1 VSTNNFTRGKF
12 LPNPECFG
20 RIAGSIRSALMRER
34 RESQDQGAG
43 MEDNKIRNME
53 EFSTV
58 SGISR
63 PTVSKYFNDPNSV
76 RQSTR
81 DRIERA
87 LQQYDYRPNLFAI
100 NQNRKS
106 TKNIGIVVPH
116 IVDPFF
122 AEIVRLIEQRCI
134 EAGYWAIVLSSH
146 GEAELEGNALDLL
159 WSLKLAGAI
168 IAPLGE
174 KSDRAR
180 IMQFAS
186 EVPTVIFDS
195 PLDSGE
201 AFVGNDNFHSIGLIV
216 DYLCRTGEPPCFLEM
231 PAVNENASERRIA
244 YVGAME
250 RQGLTPQVV
259 PMTNNGWGFEQL
271 GYEEGLRLLSKHSF
285 PTSTV
290 LCAND
295 RIAIGLLAA
304 AYERGLRIGR
314 GPGSAM
320 RIAGHDDHPL
330 SRFTC
335 PPLTTVAQD
344 HAAIAEK
351 SVNALF
357 DMIEESG
364 ARERPPVRLEG
375 KLIMRL
381 SA

>member
-1 VSTNNFTRGKF
+1 MRVSRD
-12 LPNPECFG
+12 E
-20 RIAGSIRSALMRER
+20 
-34 RESQDQGAG
+34 GAG
-43 MEDNKIRNME
+43 MEDQKIRNME
-53 EFSTV
+53 EFSAV

-63 PTVSKYFNDPNSV
+63 PTVSKYFNDPSSV
-76 RQSTR
+76 RRSTR
-81 DRIERA
+81 DRIEQA
-87 LQQYDYRPNLFAI
+87 LRQYDFRPNLFAI

-146 GEAELEGNALDLL
+146 GEADLEGNALDLL
-159 WSLKLAGAI
+159 WSMKLAGAI

-174 KSDRAR
+174 KSDRDR

-186 EVPTVIFDS
+186 EVPTVLFDS
-195 PLDSGE
+195 PLGAGE
-201 AFVGNDNFHSIGLIV
+201 AFVGTDNFHSVGLIV

-231 PAVNENASERRIA
+231 PAVNENASDRRQA
-244 YVGAME
+244 YIGAME
-250 RQGLTPQVV
+250 RQGLTPHVV
-259 PMTNNGWGFEQL
+259 PVANSDWGFEQI
-271 GYEEGLRLLSKHSF
+271 GYEEGLRLLSRHAF

-304 AYERGLRIGR
+304 AYEKGLKIGR

-351 SVNALF
+351 SVSMLF
-357 DMIEESG
+357 DLIEAG
-364 ARERPPVRLEG
+364 GPRVRPPVRLEG

>member
-1 VSTNNFTRGKF
+1 
-12 LPNPECFG
+12 
-20 RIAGSIRSALMRER
+20 
-34 RESQDQGAG
+34 
-43 MEDNKIRNME
+43 MEDHKIRNME
-53 EFSTV
+53 EFSAV

-76 RQSTR
+76 RRSTR
-81 DRIERA
+81 DRIELA
-87 LQQYDYRPNLFAI
+87 LRQYDFRPNLFAI
-100 NQNRKS
+100 NQNRKT

-146 GEAELEGNALDLL
+146 GEAELEANALDLL
-159 WSLKLAGAI
+159 WSMKLAGAV

-174 KSDRAR
+174 RSDRAR

-186 EVPTVIFDS
+186 EIPTVIFDS
-195 PLDSGE
+195 PLGAGE
-201 AFVGNDNFHSIGLIV
+201 AFVGTDNFHSVGLIV

-231 PAVNENASERRIA
+231 PSVNENASERRTA
-244 YVGAME
+244 YIGAME

-259 PMTNNGWGFEQL
+259 PVSNSDWGFEQI
-271 GYEEGLRLLSKHSF
+271 GYEEGLRLLSRWSF

-344 HAAIAEK
+344 HAGIADK
-351 SVNALF
+351 SMNALF
-357 DMIEESG
+357 DMIEG
-364 ARERPPVRLEG
+364 GGPQDRAPVKLEG
-375 KLIMRL
+375 KLIMRF

>member
-1 VSTNNFTRGKF
+1 
-12 LPNPECFG
+12 
-20 RIAGSIRSALMRER
+20 
-34 RESQDQGAG
+34 
-43 MEDNKIRNME
+43 MEDQKIRNME
-53 EFSTV
+53 EFSAV

-76 RQSTR
+76 RRSTR
-81 DRIERA
+81 DRIEQA
-87 LQQYDYRPNLFAI
+87 LRQYDFRPNLFAI

-146 GEAELEGNALDLL
+146 GEAELEANALDLL
-159 WSLKLAGAI
+159 WSMKLAGAV

-174 KSDRAR
+174 GSDRGR

-195 PLDSGE
+195 PLGAGE
-201 AFVGNDNFHSIGLIV
+201 TFVGTDNFHSIGLIV
-216 DYLCRTGEPPCFLEM
+216 DYLCRTGEPPCFLDM
-231 PAVNENASERRIA
+231 PQVNENATERRSA
-244 YVGAME
+244 YIGAME
-250 RQGLTPQVV
+250 RQGLTPHVV
-259 PMTNNGWGFEQL
+259 PVTNSDWGFEQI
-271 GYEEGLRLLSKHSF
+271 GYEEGLRLLSRWSF

-344 HAAIAEK
+344 HVAIADK

-357 DMIEESG
+357 DMIEEGGPQQRS
-364 ARERPPVRLEG
+364 PVKLEG

>member
-1 VSTNNFTRGKF
+1 MIMGPGCK
-12 LPNPECFG
+12 
-20 RIAGSIRSALMRER
+20 M
-34 RESQDQGAG
+34 D
-43 MEDNKIRNME
+43 DHKIRNME

-76 RQSTR
+76 RPSTR
-81 DRIERA
+81 DRIEQA
-87 LQQYDYRPNLFAI
+87 LRRYDFRPNLFAI
-100 NQNRKS
+100 NQNRKT
-106 TKNIGIVVPH
+106 TKNIGIVVPY

-146 GEAELEGNALDLL
+146 GEAEMESNALELL
-159 WSLKLAGAI
+159 LSMKLAGAI

-174 KSDRAR
+174 KSDRER
-180 IMQFAS
+180 IIQFAN

-195 PLDSGE
+195 PLGYDE
-201 AFVGNDNFHSIGLIV
+201 TFVGNNNFHSIGLIV

-231 PAVNENASERRIA
+231 PAVNENASERRAA
-244 YVGAME
+244 YVAAME
-250 RQGLTPQVV
+250 LQGLTPHLV
-259 PMTNNGWGFEQL
+259 PVTNGDWSFERI
-271 GYEEGLRLLSKHSF
+271 GYEDGLRLLTSHSF
-285 PTSTV
+285 PSSTV

-295 RIAIGLLAA
+295 RIAIGLLSA

-351 SVNALF
+351 SVNILF
-357 DMIEESG
+357 SMIEESEPQTR
-364 ARERPPVRLEG
+364 APVRMEG
-375 KLIMRL
+375 KLILRL

>member
-1 VSTNNFTRGKF
+1 
-12 LPNPECFG
+12 
-20 RIAGSIRSALMRER
+20 
-34 RESQDQGAG
+34 
-43 MEDNKIRNME
+43 MEDHKIRNME
-53 EFSTV
+53 EFSAV

-76 RQSTR
+76 RRTTR
-81 DRIERA
+81 DRIELA
-87 LQQYDYRPNLFAI
+87 LQQYDFRPNLFAI

-159 WSLKLAGAI
+159 WSLKLAGAV

-174 KSDRAR
+174 RSDRSR
-180 IMQFAS
+180 VMQFAS
-186 EVPTVIFDS
+186 DVPTVIFDS
-195 PLDSGE
+195 PLGAGE
-201 AFVGNDNFHSIGLIV
+201 AFVGNDNFHSVGLIV
-216 DYLCRTGEPPCFLEM
+216 DYLCRTGEPPCFMDM
-231 PAVNENASERRIA
+231 PAVNENAMERRNA
-244 YVGAME
+244 YIGAME
-250 RQGLTPQVV
+250 RQGLTPEVV
-259 PMTNNGWGFEQL
+259 PVSNSDWAFEQL
-271 GYEEGLRLLSKHSF
+271 GYEEGLRLLSRWSF

-304 AYERGLRIGR
+304 AYERGLRVGR

-330 SRFTC
+330 ARFTC

-344 HAAIAEK
+344 HAAIADRCMDT
-351 SVNALF
+351 LF
-357 DMIEESG
+357 DIIEHG
-364 ARERPPVRLEG
+364 GPQDRTPVKLEG
-375 KLIMRL
+375 RLIMRL

>member
-1 VSTNNFTRGKF
+1 
-12 LPNPECFG
+12 
-20 RIAGSIRSALMRER
+20 
-34 RESQDQGAG
+34 

-63 PTVSKYFNDPNSV
+63 PTVSKYFNDPSSV
-76 RQSTR
+76 RQTTR
-81 DRIERA
+81 DRIEQV
-87 LQQYDYRPNLFAI
+87 LQQYDFRPNLFAI

-134 EAGYWAIVLSSH
+134 EAGYWAIILSSH

-168 IAPLGE
+168 IAPLGK

-180 IMQFAS
+180 IMQFS
-186 EVPTVIFDS
+186 GEVPTVIFDS

-201 AFVGNDNFHSIGLIV
+201 AFVGNDNLHSIGLIV

-259 PMTNNGWGFEQL
+259 PIMNNGWGFEQL
-271 GYEEGLRLLSKHSF
+271 GYEEGLRLLSRHSF

-344 HAAIAEK
+344 HVAIAEK

-357 DMIEESG
+357 EMIEESG
-364 ARERPPVRLEG
+364 SRERPPVRLEG

>member
-1 VSTNNFTRGKF
+1 
-12 LPNPECFG
+12 
-20 RIAGSIRSALMRER
+20 
-34 RESQDQGAG
+34 
-43 MEDNKIRNME
+43 MEDHKIRNME
-53 EFSTV
+53 EFSAV

-63 PTVSKYFNDPNSV
+63 PTVSKYFNDPTSV
-76 RQSTR
+76 RRSTR
-81 DRIERA
+81 ERIEQA
-87 LQQYDYRPNLFAI
+87 LRQYDFRPNLFAI

-106 TKNIGIVVPH
+106 TKNIGIVVPY

-122 AEIVRLIEQRCI
+122 AEIVRQIETRCI

-159 WSLKLAGAI
+159 LSMKLAGAI

-174 KSDRAR
+174 KSDRHR
-180 IMQFAS
+180 IMQFAA
-186 EVPTVIFDS
+186 EVPTIIFDS
-195 PLDSGE
+195 ALGAGE
-201 AFVGNDNFHSIGLIV
+201 VFVGTDNFHSIGLIV

-231 PAVNENASERRIA
+231 PAVNENATERRAA
-244 YVGAME
+244 YVAAME
-250 RQGLTPQVV
+250 RQGLTPHVV
-259 PMTNNGWGFEQL
+259 PVTNGDWGFEQIA
-271 GYEEGLRLLSKHSF
+271 YEDGLRLLRQHAF

-344 HAAIAEK
+344 HAAIAER
-351 SVNALF
+351 SVNTLF
-357 DMIEESG
+357 DMIEGGSR
-364 ARERPPVRLEG
+364 AERPSVRLEG

>member
-1 VSTNNFTRGKF
+1 MAEG
-12 LPNPECFG
+12 
-20 RIAGSIRSALMRER
+20 
-34 RESQDQGAG
+34 
-43 MEDNKIRNME
+43 KIRNME
-53 EFSTV
+53 EFSSV

-63 PTVSKYFNDPNSV
+63 PTVSKYFNDPDSV
-76 RQSTR
+76 RKSTR
-81 DRIERA
+81 DKIEQA
-87 LQQYDYRPNLFAI
+87 LKLHDFRPNLFAI
-100 NQNRKS
+100 NQNRRL
-106 TKNIGIVVPH
+106 TKNVGIVVPY

-122 AEIVRLIEQRCI
+122 AEIVRLIEVRCI

-146 GEAELEGNALDLL
+146 GETELELNALDMFR
-159 WSLKLAGAI
+159 SLKLAGAV

-195 PLDSGE
+195 HLGEGE
-201 AFVGNDNFHSIGLIV
+201 AFVGTDNFHSIGLIV

-231 PAVNENASERRIA
+231 PAVNANAMERREA
-244 YVGAME
+244 YIRAME
-250 RQGLTPQVV
+250 RQGLNPQVV
-259 PMTNNGWGFEQL
+259 PVSHGDWSFEQL
-271 GYEEGLRLLSKHSF
+271 GYDEGLKLLSRRGF

-295 RIAIGLLAA
+295 RMAIGLLAA

-330 SRFTC
+330 ARFTC

-344 HAAIAEK
+344 SAAIAEK
-351 SVNALF
+351 TVAALF
-357 DMIEESG
+357 EMIEG
-364 ARERPPVRLEG
+364 GTAAQDRAPVKLEG

>member
-1 VSTNNFTRGKF
+1 
-12 LPNPECFG
+12 
-20 RIAGSIRSALMRER
+20 MD
-34 RESQDQGAG
+34 DQ
-43 MEDNKIRNME
+43 KIRNME
-53 EFSTV
+53 EFSAV

-63 PTVSKYFNDPNSV
+63 PTVSKYFNDPSSV

-81 DRIERA
+81 DKIELA
-87 LQQYDYRPNLFAI
+87 LRQYDFRPNLFAI

-122 AEIVRLIEQRCI
+122 AEIVRLIEQQCI

-146 GEAELEGNALDLL
+146 GEAELEVNALDLL
-159 WSLKLAGAI
+159 WSMKLAGAI

-174 KSDRAR
+174 KSDRDKVL
-180 IMQFAS
+180 QFAG

-195 PLDSGE
+195 PLGAGE
-201 AFVGNDNFHSIGLIV
+201 AFVGTNNFHSVGLIV

-231 PAVNENASERRIA
+231 PAVNENASERRQA
-244 YVGAME
+244 YIGAME
-250 RQGLTPQVV
+250 RQGLTPHVIEV
-259 PMTNNGWGFEQL
+259 SSGDWGFERI
-271 GYEEGLRLLSKHSF
+271 GYEEGLRLFSRHAF

-290 LCAND
+290 VCAND
-295 RIAIGLLAA
+295 RLAIGLLAA
-304 AYERGLRIGR
+304 AYEKGLRIGR

-344 HAAIAEK
+344 QAAIAK
-351 SVNALF
+351 MSVGALF
-357 DMIEESG
+357 DMIEEG
-364 ARERPPVRLEG
+364 GPRERPPVRLEG

>member
-1 VSTNNFTRGKF
+1 
-12 LPNPECFG
+12 
-20 RIAGSIRSALMRER
+20 
-34 RESQDQGAG
+34 
-43 MEDNKIRNME
+43 MEEQKIRNME
-53 EFSTV
+53 EFSAV

-63 PTVSKYFNDPNSV
+63 PTVSKYFNDPGSV

-87 LQQYDYRPNLFAI
+87 LRQHDFRPNLFAI
-100 NQNRKS
+100 NQNRKA

-174 KSDRAR
+174 TSDRDR

-195 PLDSGE
+195 PLGEGE
-201 AFVGNDNFHSIGLIV
+201 AFVGTDNFHSIGLIV

-231 PAVNENASERRIA
+231 PAVNANAAERRTA
-244 YVGAME
+244 YVAAME

-259 PMTNNGWGFEQL
+259 PVANGDWGFEQL
-271 GYEEGLRLLSKHSF
+271 GYEEGLRLLARRGF

-344 HAAIAEK
+344 HAAIAER
-351 SVNALF
+351 SVATLF
-357 DMIEESG
+357 DMIEGGSTAG
-364 ARERPPVRLEG
+364 RAPVRLEG

>member
-1 VSTNNFTRGKF
+1 
-12 LPNPECFG
+12 
-20 RIAGSIRSALMRER
+20 
-34 RESQDQGAG
+34 
-43 MEDNKIRNME
+43 MEDQKIRNME
-53 EFSTV
+53 EFSAV

-63 PTVSKYFNDPNSV
+63 PTVSKYFNDPTSV
-76 RQSTR
+76 RRSTR
-81 DRIERA
+81 DRIEHA
-87 LQQYDYRPNLFAI
+87 LRQYDFRPNLFAI

-146 GEAELEGNALDLL
+146 GEAELESNALDLL
-159 WSLKLAGAI
+159 RSMKLAGAV

-174 KSDRAR
+174 RSDRAR
-180 IMQFAS
+180 MMQFAS
-186 EVPTVIFDS
+186 EIPTVIFDS
-195 PLDSGE
+195 PLGSGE
-201 AFVGNDNFHSIGLIV
+201 AFVGTDNFHSIGLIV

-231 PAVNENASERRIA
+231 PAVNENALERKNA
-244 YVGAME
+244 YIGAME
-250 RQGLTPQVV
+250 RQGLTPEVV
-259 PMTNNGWGFEQL
+259 PVAESDWGFEQI
-271 GYEEGLRLLSKHSF
+271 GYEEGLRLLSRWSF

-344 HAAIAEK
+344 HVAIADK

-357 DMIEESG
+357 DMIEVGSVQDR
-364 ARERPPVRLEG
+364 APVKLEG

>member
-1 VSTNNFTRGKF
+1 M
-12 LPNPECFG
+12 
-20 RIAGSIRSALMRER
+20 A
-34 RESQDQGAG
+34 DQR
-43 MEDNKIRNME
+43 IRNME
-53 EFSTV
+53 EFSAV

-63 PTVSKYFNDPNSV
+63 PTLSKYFNDPNSV
-76 RQSTR
+76 RRSTL
-81 DRIERA
+81 DRIEHA
-87 LQQYDYRPNLFAI
+87 LRQYDFRPNLFAI
-100 NQNRKS
+100 NQNRKA

-146 GEAELEGNALDLL
+146 GEAELECNALDLL
-159 WSLKLAGAI
+159 LSMKLAGAI

-174 KSDRAR
+174 KTDRSR
-180 IMQFAS
+180 IMQFAN

-195 PLDSGE
+195 PLGAGE
-201 AFVGNDNFHSIGLIV
+201 AFVGTDNFHSIGLIV
-216 DYLCRTGEPPCFLEM
+216 DYLCRTGEPPCFFEM
-231 PAVNENASERRIA
+231 PAVNENASERRTA
-244 YVGAME
+244 YIGAME

-259 PMTNNGWGFEQL
+259 PVMNSDWDFEKI
-271 GYEEGLRLLSKHSF
+271 GYEEGLRLLSRHSF

-344 HAAIAEK
+344 HAAIAERGAN
-351 SVNALF
+351 VLF
-357 DMIEESG
+357 DMIEDGGS
-364 ARERPPVRLEG
+364 REPPPVRLEG

>member
-1 VSTNNFTRGKF
+1 
-12 LPNPECFG
+12 
-20 RIAGSIRSALMRER
+20 
-34 RESQDQGAG
+34 
-43 MEDNKIRNME
+43 MEDQKIRNME
-53 EFSTV
+53 EFSAV

-76 RQSTR
+76 RRSTR
-81 DRIERA
+81 DKIEQTLR
-87 LQQYDYRPNLFAI
+87 QYDFRPNLFAI

-106 TKNIGIVVPH
+106 TKNIGIIVPH

-122 AEIVRLIEQRCI
+122 AEIARLIEQRCI
-134 EAGYWAIVLSSH
+134 EAGYWVIILSSH
-146 GEAELEGNALDLL
+146 GEAGLEANALDLL
-159 WSLKLAGAI
+159 RSMKLAGAI

-174 KSDRAR
+174 ISDRAQ
-180 IMQFAS
+180 IMQFAA

-195 PLDSGE
+195 PLGAGE
-201 AFVGNDNFHSIGLIV
+201 VFVGTDNFHSIGLIV
-216 DYLCRTGEPPCFLEM
+216 DYLCRTGEPPCFLDM
-231 PAVNENASERRIA
+231 PMINENAAERRNA
-244 YVGAME
+244 YIGAME
-250 RQGLTPQVV
+250 RQGLTPHVV
-259 PMTNNGWGFEQL
+259 PVLQNDWSFEQI
-271 GYEEGLRLLSKHSF
+271 GYSEGLRLLSRGLF
-285 PTSTV
+285 PSSTV

-344 HAAIAEK
+344 YVAIADR
-351 SVNALF
+351 SASALF
-357 DMIEESG
+357 DLIEG
-364 ARERPPVRLEG
+364 ANSPARASVRLEG

>member
-1 VSTNNFTRGKF
+1 
-12 LPNPECFG
+12 
-20 RIAGSIRSALMRER
+20 
-34 RESQDQGAG
+34 
-43 MEDNKIRNME
+43 MEEQKIRNME
-53 EFSTV
+53 EFSAV

-63 PTVSKYFNDPNSV
+63 PTVSKYFNDPGSV

-87 LQQYDYRPNLFAI
+87 LRQHDFRPNLFAI
-100 NQNRKS
+100 NQNRKA

-174 KSDRAR
+174 ASDRDR
-180 IMQFAS
+180 LMQFAS

-195 PLDSGE
+195 PLGAGE
-201 AFVGNDNFHSIGLIV
+201 AFVGTDNFHSIGLIV

-231 PAVNENASERRIA
+231 PAVNANAAERRAA
-244 YVGAME
+244 YVAAME

-259 PMTNNGWGFEQL
+259 PVANGDWGFEQL
-271 GYEEGLRLLSKHSF
+271 GYEEGLRLLAARGF

-344 HAAIAEK
+344 HAAIAER
-351 SVNALF
+351 SVATLF
-357 DMIEESG
+357 DMIEGGSTAG
-364 ARERPPVRLEG
+364 RAPVRLEG

>member
-1 VSTNNFTRGKF
+1 
-12 LPNPECFG
+12 
-20 RIAGSIRSALMRER
+20 
-34 RESQDQGAG
+34 
-43 MEDNKIRNME
+43 MEDQKIRNME

-76 RQSTR
+76 RRSTR
-81 DRIERA
+81 DRIEQA
-87 LQQYDYRPNLFAI
+87 LRKYDFRPNLFAI

-106 TKNIGIVVPH
+106 TKNIGIVVPY

-146 GEAELEGNALDLL
+146 GEADLEGNALDLL

-174 KSDRAR
+174 KSDHDR

-195 PLDSGE
+195 PLGSGE
-201 AFVGNDNFHSIGLIV
+201 AFVGTDNFHSVGLIV

-231 PAVNENASERRIA
+231 PAVNLNASERREA
-244 YVGAME
+244 YVRAME
-250 RQGLTPQVV
+250 KQGLTPHVV
-259 PMTNNGWGFEQL
+259 PVTNGDWGFEQL
-271 GYEEGLRLLSKHSF
+271 GYEEGLRLLSRHAF

-304 AYERGLRIGR
+304 AYERGLRVGR

-344 HAAIAEK
+344 HAAIAER
-351 SVNALF
+351 SVNTLF
-357 DMIEESG
+357 AMIEEG
-364 ARERPPVRLEG
+364 EPQVRAPVRLEG

>member
-1 VSTNNFTRGKF
+1 
-12 LPNPECFG
+12 
-20 RIAGSIRSALMRER
+20 
-34 RESQDQGAG
+34 

-81 DRIERA
+81 DRIEQA

-134 EAGYWAIVLSSH
+134 DAGYWAIVLSSH

-174 KSDRAR
+174 KSDRVR
-180 IMQFAS
+180 IMQFSS

-195 PLDSGE
+195 PLGAGE
-201 AFVGNDNFHSIGLIV
+201 AFVGNDNFHSIDLIV

-335 PPLTTVAQD
+335 PPMTTVAQD

-351 SVNALF
+351 SVSALF